1 MCIAC
6 SASRFHFVLV
16 VFLIS
21 LSRHC
26 ESLPVNI
33 LDRFSTRR
41 LAEELEHDDHE
52 HDVSEEHEDHKVAWT
67 EIQEF
72 LTFSDEEYI
81 TETKLNSLLK
91 MLNEMKEAQAAQEDA
106 HAGHAHGDET
116 DHTDHADEEDH
127 ADHADEED
135 HADHADEEDHADH
148 ADEED
153 HADHADEEDHADH
166 ADEEDHADHADDED
180 HADHAEHTM
189 SVSADWLIDEFG
201 NTTSRTLN
209 SEQFEK
215 ASVAIISCMVR
226 EECMFDIIEENV
238 AGEKSNQYLDLKGI
252 MIVVVFF
259 LGILGGLVPLA
270 CYNLM
275 NKDTFAWGMSLANA
289 FSGGVFIG
297 SAFLHLLPHVV
308 EEAEHADLDTD
319 FPVPYSLVIVGYFL
333 IFAVEKI
340 IFHAHHH
347 GTDDPH
353 NLTAAGAKNGIPKVF
368 MTSDESGAAK
378 GYSGVFSKFVHLQS
392 SLLLF
397 GAISCHAVIAG
408 VALGIQS
415 DKEGLLLI
423 FWAIIAHKSVVALSL
438 GVKFL
443 TDGAS
448 TLQAMVMLTA
458 FSLVTPIGTLIGMA
472 VDNENS
478 TTSMILNG
486 LSAGTFLY
494 IGASEVVV
502 DEFELSATAYL
513 SSEKFNA
520 ENDPNISRQNAHAK
534 DRRIKFLCMFCGV
547 GVIALASLT
556 PSHEH

>member
-1 MCIAC
+1 M
-6 SASRFHFVLV
+6 
-16 VFLIS
+16 
-21 LSRHC
+21 
-26 ESLPVNI
+26 
-33 LDRFSTRR
+33 
-41 LAEELEHDDHE
+41 AEN
-52 HDVSEEHEDHKVAWT
+52 
-67 EIQEF
+67 
-72 LTFSDEEYI
+72 
-81 TETKLNSLLK
+81 KLNSLLIL
-91 MLNEMKEAQAAQEDA
+91 LNEMKEAQAAKEDA
-106 HAGHAHGDET
+106 HAGH
-116 DHTDHADEEDH
+116 DHTDEA
-127 ADHADEED
+127 A
-135 HADHADEEDHADH
+135 
-148 ADEED
+148 
-153 HADHADEEDHADH
+153 
-166 ADEEDHADHADDED
+166 HADD
-180 HADHAEHTM
+180 ADHSGHTDEADHTEHTQ
-189 SVSADWLIDEFG
+189 SVSANWLIEEFG

-209 SEQFEK
+209 PEQFEE

-226 EECMFDIIEENV
+226 EECRFDIIEEEV
-238 AGEKSNQYLDLKGI
+238 AGEKSNRHLGLKGI
-252 MIVVVFF
+252 VIVVVFF

-270 CYNLM
+270 CYNLL
-275 NKDTFAWGMSLANA
+275 NKDTFACGMGLANA

-297 SAFLHLLPHVV
+297 STFLHLLPHVV

-319 FPVPYSLVIVGYFL
+319 FPVPYALVLVGYFL

-347 GTDDPH
+347 GTTDPH
-353 NLTAAGAKNGIPKVF
+353 NFTPEQKELPKAIVV
-368 MTSDESGAAK
+368 SVKSGAEEIPEAMKDSAELETTK
-378 GYSGVFSKFVHLQS
+378 GYSGVFSKFRHLHS

-423 FWAIIAHKSVVALSL
+423 FWAIISHKSVVALSL

-443 TDGAS
+443 TDGAT
-448 TLQAMVMLTA
+448 TLQAFVLLTA

-472 VDNENS
+472 VDNENG

-520 ENDPNISRQNAHAK
+520 ENNPNASRQSAHAK
-534 DRRIKFLCMFCGV
+534 DRRIKFICMLCGV